1 MKIPRWWYI
10 SGDDERLVQWVG
22 RHPDDLDAIR
32 AAERRLGQLERMS
45 PGGPLK
51 AAILLA
57 GLTLGVTLV
66 GLFDDVSRRG
76 IEFGVIVALMFGLH
90 GLFAAKRMETAKSRL
105 KRVLTDDRHD
115 AL

>member
-1 MKIPRWWYI
+1 MKIPRWWYL

-22 RHPDDLDAIR
+22 RHPDDPDAIR
-32 AAERRLGQLERMS
+32 AAARRLGQLERIS

-66 GLFDDVSRRG
+66 GLYDDISRG
-76 IEFGVIVALMFGLH
+76 GTEFGIAVALVFGLH
-90 GLFAAKRMETAKSRL
+90 GLFAAKRMETAKFRL
-105 KRVLTDDRHD
+105 KQVLTNARHD
-115 AL
+115 VT

>member
-1 MKIPRWWYI
+1 MKFPNWWYI

-22 RHPDDLDAIR
+22 RHPDDPDAIS
-32 AAERRLGQLERMS
+32 AAERRLGQLERIS

-66 GLFDDVSRRG
+66 GLFDDVSRGG
-76 IEFGVIVALMFGLH
+76 IEFGIVVALIFGLH
-90 GLFAAKRMETAKSRL
+90 GVFTAKRMETAKIRL
-105 KRVLTDDRHD
+105 KRILTHARHD
-115 AL
+115 AA